1 MKVDISL
8 LCCFCNYACVS
19 DILVHIFNEGS
30 CHLAQLF
37 CFAECR
43 RACTP
48 LESAN
53 ASFCLHAWR
62 YCFTR
67 GHFESEES
75 DRRVNYFLVANWT
88 IEISLGG
95 LQMVLI
101 HPGFYEMVL
110 IHPRLIHVTLPYGV
124 VVFQIHLTTGLV
136 CASTV
141 LRIFHGCWLLMF
153 LVSSFTTCFTL
164 TVQGCVVLRLIFI
177 CSGMCEAYGFVFKLV
192 HISWMVG
199 DCVSS
204 ARVHVIVLRFNYVE
218 ILSIIP

>member
-1 MKVDISL
+1 MQVSVSMLGDIVLRADISNQKNL
-8 LCCFCNYACVS
+8 IDVS
-19 DILVHIFNEGS
+19 ITSWWLYW
-30 CHLAQLF
+30 A
-37 CFAECR
+37 
-43 RACTP
+43 
-48 LESAN
+48 
-53 ASFCLHAWR
+53 
-62 YCFTR
+62 
-67 GHFESEES
+67 
-75 DRRVNYFLVANWT
+75 

-164 TVQGCVVLRLIFI
+164 TV
-177 CSGMCEAYGFVFKLV
+177 
-192 HISWMVG
+192 
-199 DCVSS
+199 
-204 ARVHVIVLRFNYVE
+204 
-218 ILSIIP
+218 